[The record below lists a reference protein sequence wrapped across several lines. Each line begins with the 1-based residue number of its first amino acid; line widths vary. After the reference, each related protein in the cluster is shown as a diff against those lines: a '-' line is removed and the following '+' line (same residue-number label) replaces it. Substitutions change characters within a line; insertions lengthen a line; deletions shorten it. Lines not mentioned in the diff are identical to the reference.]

1 LLVLHLDLLLAALD
15 GVAMALLVLLL
26 ALDDLLER
34 LNFVGEV
41 RSLVLE
47 VLLGFVDLIPHD

>member
-1 LLVLHLDLLLAALD
+1 MLVLHLNLLLAALD
-15 GVAMALLVLLL
+15 GVAMAFLVLLL

>member
-1 LLVLHLDLLLAALD
+1 MLVLHLNLLLAALD